1 VKRGLKRGL
10 GLDFGTTNSS
20 LAIATGGGPASLSEF
35 ASASGPTPS
44 FRSVLFFGRE
54 ERDSPVETLAGPPGI
69 DRYLE
74 SEGERRLMQS
84 LKSFLASSLFQA
96 TNVFGRNTG
105 LEELIGRMLR
115 DLAERCAADGFSPD
129 DPVVVGRPVRFAKA
143 KNSED
148 DAFAIERLTS
158 ALRLAGFE
166 RVSFEFEPVAA
177 AYHYEQGLERDELL
191 LIADFGG
198 GTSDF
203 CLLRVGPGVRER
215 RSAADILGTE
225 GVAIAGDCFDASI
238 IRHVVAPRL
247 GRGSHY
253 KNLFSEESMPVPSSL
268 YSDLE
273 RWHHLSFLNS
283 RKTLS
288 FLHDVLRGASD
299 PEKIE
304 ALIHVV
310 RGELGFPLYRSVQ
323 RTKLELSAGEES
335 RFRFEDE
342 PVYIEARVTRAEF
355 ESWIAD
361 DVAEIAACV
370 DRLLEKT
377 GVAERQVD
385 RVFMTGGSSFV
396 PAVRREFSQ
405 RFGEERIRTGGE
417 LISVASGL
425 ALRALDAF
433 PT

>member
-1 VKRGLKRGL
+1 MRHGL
-10 GLDFGTTNSS
+10 GLDFGTTNSA
-20 LAIATGGGPASLSEF
+20 LAIATGDGPPSLAEF
-35 ASASGPTPS
+35 ASASGPMPS

-54 ERDSPVETLAGPPGI
+54 ERGSVVETLAGPLGI

-96 TNVFGRNTG
+96 TSVFGRTTT

-115 DLAERCAADGFSPD
+115 DLADRCERDGFSLSD
-129 DPVVVGRPVRFAKA
+129 TVVVGRPVRFAKA
-143 KNSED
+143 KDEQD
-148 DAFAIERLTS
+148 DVLAVERLRA
-158 ALRLAGFE
+158 ALGLAGFGH
-166 RVSFEFEPVAA
+166 VVFEFEPVAA
-177 AYHYEQGLERDELL
+177 AYHYERGLLEDELL

-203 CLLRVGPGVRER
+203 CLLSVGPGVRGR
-215 RSAADILGTE
+215 RRAEDILGTE
-225 GVAIAGDCFDASI
+225 GIAIAGDCFDASI
-238 IRHVVAPRL
+238 IRHLVAPQL
-247 GRGSHY
+247 GRGSRY
-253 KNLFSEESMPVPSSL
+253 RNLFSEESMPMPSSI

-283 RKTLS
+283 RKTLA
-288 FLHDVLRGASD
+288 FLHDVLRGATD

-304 ALIHVV
+304 ALIHIV
-310 RGELGFPLYRSVQ
+310 RAELGYPLYRSVQ
-323 RTKLELSAGEES
+323 RTKLELSRGTES
-335 RFRFEDE
+335 MFRFADD
-342 PVYIEARVTRAEF
+342 PVHIEARVTRGDF
-355 ESWIAD
+355 EGWIAD

-377 GVAERQVD
+377 GVAEAEVD

-396 PAVRREFSQ
+396 PAVRREFSR
-405 RFGEERIRTGGE
+405 RFGEDRLRTGGE

-425 ALRALDAF
+425 ALCALETPAA
-433 PT
+433 